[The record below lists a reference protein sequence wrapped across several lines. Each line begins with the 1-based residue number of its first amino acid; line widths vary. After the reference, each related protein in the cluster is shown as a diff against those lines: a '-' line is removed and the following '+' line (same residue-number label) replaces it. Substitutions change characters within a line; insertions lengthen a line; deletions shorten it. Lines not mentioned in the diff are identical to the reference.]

1 MRLSTRRGCSEASPL
16 EGPATVAQHVRLDA
30 DGLGLGAQALVV
42 LVAAVENTLRRE
54 ARADHALVASS
65 QGDVL
70 ASGRQAAFTGLLE
83 VAGGF
88 GRQLGVGGSSN
99 GSDDRGAEAQAG
111 AGGGDAGGSHGFL
124 PCVALAKL
132 PAYLVYL
139 TIKKL

>member
-16 EGPATVAQHVRLDA
+16 EGPATGAYRVRLDA
-30 DGLGLGAQALVV
+30 DGGLGLGAQV
-42 LVAAVENTLRRE
+42 LVAAVEGTPLRE
-54 ARADHALVASS
+54 AGTDHALVASS

-70 ASGRQAAFTGLLE
+70 ASGRQVALAGLLE

-99 GSDDRGAEAQAG
+99 GS
-111 AGGGDAGGSHGFL
+111 GDAGGSHGFL
-124 PCVALAKL
+124 LCVALAKL

>member
-1 MRLSTRRGCSEASPL
+1 MRGGCAFQRGRGCSEASPL

-30 DGLGLGAQALVV
+30 DGLGLGAQV

-70 ASGRQAAFTGLLE
+70 ASGRQVAFTGLLE

-99 GSDDRGAEAQAG
+99 GSDDRGAQAQAG
-111 AGGGDAGGSHGFL
+111 AGGSHGFL
-124 PCVALAKL
+124 LCVALAKL

>member
-1 MRLSTRRGCSEASPL
+1 MGGCVFQRGGCSEASPL
-16 EGPATVAQHVRLDA
+16 EGPATAAQHVRLDA
-30 DGLGLGAQALVV
+30 DGGLGLGAQV

-65 QGDVL
+65 QDDVL

-99 GSDDRGAEAQAG
+99 GSDDRGAQAQAG

-124 PCVALAKL
+124 LCVALAKL